1 MSGLTDVVEK
11 ISSGYADAVKQAG
24 EGVIDAVNS
33 INELVPDF
41 VWNLPVPG
49 KDFLASIVQAN
60 FDVAERLL
68 DAQKAS
74 FLRFVEPDGDEQAA

>member
-1 MSGLTDVVEK
+1 MNGLADVVEK
-11 ISSGYADAVKQAG
+11 ISTGYADAVKQASD
-24 EGVIDAVNS
+24 GVIDAVNS
-33 INELVPDF
+33 MNELVPEF

-49 KDFLASIVQAN
+49 KSLFASIIQAN

-74 FLRFVEPDGDEQAA
+74 FLRFVEPEAESQAA

>member
-1 MSGLTDVVEK
+1 MSGLSDVVEK

-24 EGVIDAVNS
+24 DGVIDAVNS
-33 INELVPDF
+33 FNEFVPEF

-49 KDFLASIVQAN
+49 RGFLASIVQAN
-60 FDVAERLL
+60 FEVAERLL

-74 FLRFVEPDGDEQAA
+74 FLRFVEPEAAEQAA